1 LVAMSSAVE
10 TPVVEATVVEQQPAV
25 AAPETAKEDQQEGDV
40 AEGAADVDMTVVE
53 QPAVA
58 APETAKEDQQEG
70 DASEGAVDTQPAVEE
85 DSQNSQAQEANSG
98 EPQKPKKPTSAYM
111 LFAGAVRDE
120 VIKEAEAKN
129 GVKPKMGET
138 AKLIANKWKEVSEEE
153 KASWQE
159 KVASA
164 KERYEADL
172 KAYQEHLDPVGT
184 LRAKIEHLIPV
195 KPLSF
200 YGLFL
205 EDPAKRGKAHGL
217 LIAEGKQAT
226 KPNVMAKMGQ
236 LWRALTEEQ
245 KAPFI
250 EKAKQLQADYEQ
262 KMQVWEALPEC
273 AELGRVTKEQEDREE
288 AAKREREAQ
297 ERQRLAERTAK
308 RDAKKEERD
317 AKKETTPTKR
327 ATAAGTESSPPD
339 AKKPRTEKAVGKATE
354 KAVGKAKKSQ
364 EPAIDEDI
372 LLQATKLGW
381 EGQLRNL
388 ALRPEVIASGKTAGE
403 ILESLRGANGLVN
416 AAKRSLLGC

>member
-1 LVAMSSAVE
+1 MASAVE

-25 AAPETAKEDQQEGDV
+25 AAPEAANEDQQQGDV
-40 AEGAADVDMTVVE
+40 ADGAADVDMLVVE
-53 QPAVA
+53 EPAVA

-70 DASEGAVDTQPAVEE
+70 DVAEGAVDTQPAVEE

-273 AELGRVTKEQEDREE
+273 AELGRVTKEQEAREE

-308 RDAKKEERD
+308 RD

-339 AKKPRTEKAVGKATE
+339 AKKPRTEKAA
-354 KAVGKAKKSQ
+354 GKAKKSQ
-364 EPAIDEDI
+364 ESAIDEEI

-381 EGQLRNL
+381 EAQLRNL